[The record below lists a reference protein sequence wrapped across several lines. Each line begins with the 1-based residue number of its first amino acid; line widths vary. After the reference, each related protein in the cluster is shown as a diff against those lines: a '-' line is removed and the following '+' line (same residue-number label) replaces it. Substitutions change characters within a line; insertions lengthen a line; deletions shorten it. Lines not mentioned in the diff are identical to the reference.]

1 MKMTMCIIQLKEEN
15 NLSYSLQEL
24 TEAACHNFEEN
35 ILKDIITNALND
47 EYEVIDIL
55 DVDGTTVISR
65 TLYLN
70 IEIVNDNLI
79 LGGFNLGRV
88 DVGAFLS
95 YLRSLPSYIGIDD
108 NYCLTSGEY
117 KIVFDLYS
125 LISYY
130 NQNFSR

>member
-1 MKMTMCIIQLKEEN
+1 M
-15 NLSYSLQEL
+15 
-24 TEAACHNFEEN
+24 
-35 ILKDIITNALND
+35 KDIITNALND

-117 KIVFDLYS
+117 KIIFDLYS